1 MDLFEQD
8 AMLESMQI
16 LVDTREQDTER
27 ARKRYD
33 TFGAPYSR
41 ATLSYGDYCYNAKLP
56 SGEWLFDTEQ
66 VISAPIV
73 IERKMSLDELAMCFT
88 KGRDRFEREFQR
100 AKANNARIF
109 LLIENATWEN
119 LLNGRYRSRFNH
131 NAFLAS
137 LAAWIVRYDLQLIF
151 CKEETSGRLIKEF
164 LYRDLKERIGRG
176 EYDTGRDHDDD
187 QGATTGEVHGA
198 HGHGSK
204 DGV

>member
-1 MDLFEQD
+1 MDIFEQD
-8 AMLESMQI
+8 AMLASMTI

-27 ARKRYD
+27 ARRRYA
-33 TFGAPYSR
+33 TFGVPYSR
-41 ATLSYGDYCYNAKLP
+41 ATLSYGDYCYNAQLP
-56 SGEWLFDTEQ
+56 NGEWLFDVEKL
-66 VISAPIV
+66 ISAPIV

-119 LLNGRYRSRFNH
+119 LLNGKYRSRFSKT
-131 NAFLAS
+131 AFLAS

-151 CKEETSGRLIKEF
+151 CKEETSGRLIREF

-176 EYDTGRDHDDD
+176 EYDTRRDNDDD
-187 QGATTGEVHGA
+187 QGTAVGEVNSDA
-198 HGHGSK
+198 GHGSEN
-204 DGV
+204 GV